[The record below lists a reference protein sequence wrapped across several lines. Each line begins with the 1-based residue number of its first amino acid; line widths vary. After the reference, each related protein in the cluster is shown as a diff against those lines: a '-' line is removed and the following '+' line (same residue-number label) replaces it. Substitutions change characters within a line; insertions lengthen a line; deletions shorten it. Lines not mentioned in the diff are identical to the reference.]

1 MQLARLYD
9 ARQNLLRGT
18 YAHQAPLL
26 DATFQDQSII
36 FTGGLDGLV
45 KR

>member
-9 ARQNLLRGT
+9 AKQNVLRGT
-18 YAHQAPLL
+18 YAHHSPML
-26 DATFQDQSII
+26 DATFQDQSVI